1 MALTASPDRLQGT
14 PAIEARGIRKA
25 FGAVRVLHGVDL
37 RLLPGEILGLAGTNG
52 AGKSTLMKILSGAC
66 SKDEGE
72 ILVQGRPAA
81 FRSPKEARE
90 AGLAMVYQDFSLIPT
105 LSAAQNLFLARE
117 PRRGRCF
124 IDHRLCLEKASRL
137 FSELGVDLDPGLP
150 VETLPIGSQQ
160 IVEIAKALSLSPSVL
175 ILDEPT
181 ASLSHAEI
189 ETLFALLRNLRDRG
203 AAILIVTH
211 HLREILSLCNRVTV
225 LRDGFVALDAPIP
238 ETSLDGI
245 ITAMIGRKAEEARWP
260 ARPLQPAGGASGPAP
275 IAMQVEGLEVPGR
288 LRDISFSLRQG
299 EILGIA
305 GVLGSGRTELL
316 RALYGTLETRRGLVK
331 AGGKAV
337 RIRHPLDARAHGI
350 ALVPENRRRDG
361 IIAGHSVRMNILL
374 SVWPQL
380 SRGPF
385 VDDARG
391 RNLAG
396 RLAERLRIRAASLDQ
411 PAGSLSGGNQQKTVL
426 AKNIAGP
433 HRILLLD
440 EPTAGVDVGS
450 RAEIAKA
457 VADLAE
463 SGTAVILVS
472 SEFELLEALCDRVLI
487 LKRGRIA
494 GELNRAAGD
503 AVTEA
508 NLLAQAQG

>member
-1 MALTASPDRLQGT
+1 MALTASPDRSKGV
-14 PAIEARGIRKA
+14 PAIEVRGIRKA
-25 FGAVRVLHGVDL
+25 FGAVPILHGIDL
-37 RLLPGEILGLAGTNG
+37 RLMPGEILGLAGGNG

-66 SKDEGE
+66 PRDGGE
-72 ILVQGRPAA
+72 ILIRGQAAA
-81 FRSPKEARE
+81 FRNPKEARE

-105 LSAAQNLFLARE
+105 LTAAQNLFLARE
-117 PRRGRCF
+117 PRRGGCF
-124 IDHRLCLEKASRL
+124 IDHRACLDRASRL
-137 FSELGVDLDPGLP
+137 FSELGVDIDPDLP
-150 VETLPIGSQQ
+150 VEALPIGSQQ
-160 IVEIAKALSLSPSVL
+160 IVEIAKALGLSPSVL

-189 ETLFALLRNLRDRG
+189 DTLFALLRSLRDRG
-203 AAILIVTH
+203 TAIVIVTH
-211 HLREILSLCNRVTV
+211 HLREILDLCDRVTV
-225 LRDGFVALDAPIP
+225 LRDGLAALDAPVP
-238 ETSLDGI
+238 DTRLEDI
-245 ITAMIGRKAEEARWP
+245 IAAMIGQKAEEAQWP
-260 ARPLQPAGGASGPAP
+260 VKTTVLPAGETAP
-275 IAMQVEGLEVPGR
+275 IALQVEGLGVPGR
-288 LRDISFSLRQG
+288 LQGITFSLREG

-316 RALYGTLETRRGLVK
+316 RALYGTLETSEGLIKV
-331 AGGKAV
+331 GGDAV

-350 ALVPENRRRDG
+350 TLVPENRRRDG
-361 IIAGHSVRMNILL
+361 IVADHSVRMNILL
-374 SVWPQL
+374 SAWSQI

-396 RLAERLRIRAASLDQ
+396 RLVERLRIRVASLEQ
-411 PAGSLSGGNQQKTVL
+411 PARSLSGGNQQKTVL

-450 RAEIAKA
+450 RAEIARA
-457 VADLAE
+457 VVDLAG

-472 SEFELLEALCDRVLI
+472 SEFEMLEALCERVLI

-494 GELNRAAGD
+494 GELSRAAGD
-503 AVTEA
+503 AISEA
-508 NLLAQAQG
+508 SLLALAQG